1 MHHASF
7 RSNQYN
13 TICTFRTV
21 DSCCRC
27 IFQNGK
33 TFDFIHVYVVHVT
46 WYTIYQN
53 KKGRMKGDSQSIK
66 LNRAFMVVI
75 MVLLVVYCYLM
86 PSDIIAKA
94 TSIFMGVTAAALL
107 PAYFHALY
115 SKRPNRKAAVASI
128 SVGTL
133 SYMVLALFFNTGTSV
148 FLPICKAITGQ
159 SVLFPDSVLA
169 STDPLVIS
177 LPLSI
182 LTMAVALLFF
192 RSRDLEE
199 EPTPAL

>member
-1 MHHASF
+1 
-7 RSNQYN
+7 
-13 TICTFRTV
+13 
-21 DSCCRC
+21 
-27 IFQNGK
+27 
-33 TFDFIHVYVVHVT
+33 
-46 WYTIYQN
+46 
-53 KKGRMKGDSQSIK
+53 MKGDSQSIK

-115 SKRPNRKAAVASI
+115 SKRPNRRAAVASI

-182 LTMAVALLFF
+182 LTMALALLFL

-199 EPTPAL
+199 DPAPSF